1 MNDFTTARVAMFAL
15 QDAVVNLQWDIVDG
29 NLVASIPLD
38 SEAQDLFAQARAMFT
53 PR

>member
-15 QDAVVNLQWDIVDG
+15 QDAVLNLQWDIEDG
-29 NLVASIPLD
+29 QMVARFPLTQ
-38 SEAQDLFAQARAMFT
+38 EAEDLFTQARLMFA

>member
-15 QDAVVNLQWDIVDG
+15 QDAVLNLQWDIEDG
-29 NLVASIPLD
+29 QLVARFPLTQ
-38 SEAQDLFAQARAMFT
+38 EAEDLFTQARAMFT